1 MHSLLYYST
10 ATSGVKFT
18 HIPEFVDMTVIDGEA
33 IASYDSFSQ
42 DVTLKTDLADT
53 VDKESETMRAKDT
66 EIYLKAQLY
75 TLKERLSQTEG
86 ESTHSSW

>member
-18 HIPEFVDMTVIDGEA
+18 HIPEFVDMTVIDGEV

-53 VDKESETMRAKDT
+53 VDKKSETMRAKDT
-66 EIYLKAQLY
+66 EISLKAQLY